1 MSHGIRAAIIGAT
14 GYGGAELIRLLQAHP
29 LVQVTSVI
37 STSNAGAPLAE
48 HFPHLQ
54 EIVLDVL
61 DVLDVDLIAG
71 KADVVF
77 LATPAGVSAEL
88 SPKLLAAGLKVID
101 ISGDL
106 RLKSSADYEKWYKKP
121 AASEEALARSIY
133 GLSEVFGDEVKGSDL
148 IANPGCYPTA
158 TLLGLVPAVA
168 AGWIDPSTIIIDAK
182 SGVSGSGRGVSLGV
196 HYSEVNEN
204 LTAYKVNKHQHIPEI
219 EQALS
224 RIAGKPVITTFTTH
238 LVPMT
243 RGIMATMYASVN
255 GEHTLED
262 FVELYSQYYEG
273 RKFVRIRKNGKL
285 PSTKEVFGSNYCD
298 IGFAVDERTGR
309 VTIVSVIDNVV
320 KGAAGQAI
328 QNLNIMQGWDETT
341 GLLFAPVYP

>member
-1 MSHGIRAAIIGAT
+1 MSHIVRAAIIGAT
-14 GYGGAELIRLLQAHP
+14 GYGGAEVIRLLQAHP
-29 LVQVTSVI
+29 LVKITSVI
-37 STSNAGAPLAE
+37 STSNAGAPLAD

-54 EIVLDVL
+54 EVVVDILDQ
-61 DVLDVDLIAG
+61 LDVDLIAS
-71 KADVVF
+71 KADAVF

-106 RLKSSADYEKWYKKP
+106 RLKSSSDYEKWYKKKP
-121 AASEEALARSIY
+121 ASEEILAKSIY
-133 GLSEVFGDEVKGSDL
+133 ALSEVFGDEVKGSDL

-158 TLLGLVPAVA
+158 TLLGLIPAVK

-182 SGVSGSGRGVSLGV
+182 SGVSGAGRGVSLGV
-196 HYSEVNEN
+196 HYAEVNEN
-204 LTAYKVNKHQHIPEI
+204 LNVYKVNKHQHIPEI

-224 RIAGKPVITTFTTH
+224 RVAGKPVVTTFTTH

-243 RGIMATMYASVN
+243 RGIMSTMYATVN
-255 GEHTLED
+255 GEHTAAD
-262 FVELYSQYYEG
+262 FIELYRQFYEG
-273 RKFVRIRKNGKL
+273 RKFVRIRQEGKF
-285 PSTKEVFGSNYCD
+285 PFTKEVYGSNYCD

-328 QNLNIMQGWDETT
+328 QNLNLMYGWEETT

>member
-1 MSHGIRAAIIGAT
+1 MSQGVRAAIIGAT

-29 LVQVTSVI
+29 LVQITSVI

-54 EIVLDVL
+54 EVVVDIL

-71 KADVVF
+71 KADIVF

-121 AASEEALARSIY
+121 AASEETLEQSIY

-158 TLLGLVPAVA
+158 TLLGLIPAVK

-182 SGVSGSGRGVSLGV
+182 SGVSGAGRGVNLGV
-196 HYSEVNEN
+196 HYAEVNEN

-224 RIAGKPVITTFTTH
+224 RVAGKPVVTTFTTH

-243 RGIMATMYASVN
+243 RGIMSTMYATIQ
-255 GEHTLED
+255 GEHTAED
-262 FVELYSQYYEG
+262 FIELYRQYYEG
-273 RKFVRIRKNGKL
+273 RRFVRIRQNGKL

-328 QNLNIMQGWDETT
+328 QNLNLMQGWDETT